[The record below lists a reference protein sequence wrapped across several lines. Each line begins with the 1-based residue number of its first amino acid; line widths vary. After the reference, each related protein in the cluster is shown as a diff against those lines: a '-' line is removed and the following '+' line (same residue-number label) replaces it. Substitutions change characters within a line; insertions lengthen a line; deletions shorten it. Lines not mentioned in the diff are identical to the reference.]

1 MSRYPIGFGSMLG
14 GLWQNRNLLQTSIK
28 REVLGRYKGSVF
40 GVLWSFFNPLLML
53 AIYTFV
59 FSEIFN
65 ARWGTNTESKTEF
78 ALMLFAGLI
87 VFNIFSDCMNRAP
100 SQVLSNPNYVKRV
113 IYPLE
118 ILPVVLLGGA
128 LFHGFVSI
136 LVWILAYALLVGTPS
151 ATVVYAPV
159 VILPFAVLVLGLSW
173 FLAAI
178 GVYLRDVTQF
188 ISLITTA
195 VMFLSPIFYPA
206 SALPGPY
213 RLILSVNPL
222 TPIIEQLRIVL
233 YFGNDPDFFLLLK
246 YSVFSIMVAWL
257 GFVWF
262 QKTRKGFADVL

>member
-1 MSRYPIGFGSMLG
+1 MSRYPIGFGSMFG
-14 GLWQNRNLLQTSIK
+14 GLWSNRNLLQTSIK

-100 SQVLSNPNYVKRV
+100 SLILSNLNYVKRV
-113 IYPLE
+113 VYPLE
-118 ILPVVLLGGA
+118 ILPVVSLGGA
-128 LFHGFVSI
+128 LFHALISI
-136 LVWILAYALLVGTPS
+136 LVWILAYVLLIDVPNAS
-151 ATVVYAPV
+151 VMYAPL
-159 VILPFAVLVLGLSW
+159 VIMPFALLVLGLSW

-178 GVYLRDVTQF
+178 GVYLRDVNQF
-188 ISLITTA
+188 INLVTTA

-213 RLILSVNPL
+213 RLILNVNPL
-222 TPIIEQLRIVL
+222 TPIIEQLRAVL
-233 YFGNDPDFFLLLK
+233 YFGHQPDFILLAK
-246 YSVFSIMVAWL
+246 YSVFSLLIAWM
-257 GFVWF
+257 GFMWF